1 MALKSVQ
8 WHQHTINISYEII
21 NPTAKYDMVV
31 LHGWGSNKEL
41 MRDAFSK
48 EFDTFRHIYI
58 DLPGF
63 GNSSASSVMNSVD
76 YAEIISMFFELVGIK
91 RDMIIGH
98 SFGGKVATLL
108 EPELLVLLS
117 SAGIKEPK
125 PLVVWAKIYLFKLV
139 KFFGFASLRAKF
151 VANDAKSLDK
161 YMYETFKKVINEDF
175 ENTFR
180 HYRKKS
186 LIFWGEDDTATKL
199 SSGQKIAQLISNSE
213 FQSFQG
219 DHYFFLHHVKEITK
233 AIQNYYIS
241 H

>member
-8 WHQHTINISYEII
+8 WHQHTLNISYEIV
-21 NPTAKYDMVV
+21 NPNAKYDMVV

-63 GNSSASSVMNSVD
+63 GNSSAASVMTSED

-91 RDMIIGH
+91 RDMIMGH
-98 SFGGKVATLL
+98 SFGGKIATLL

-125 PLVVWAKIYLFKLV
+125 PLLVWAKIYLFKLV

-151 VANDAKSLDK
+151 VANDAKALDK
-161 YMYETFKKVINEDF
+161 YMYETFKNVINEDF
-175 ENTFR
+175 ETIFS

-186 LIFWGEDDTATKL
+186 LIFWGEHDTATKL
-199 SSGQKIAQLISNSE
+199 SSGQKIAQLIPNSQ
-213 FQSFQG
+213 FKAFNG
-219 DHYFFLHHVKEITK
+219 DHYFFLHYVKDITK
-233 AIQNYYIS
+233 TIENYYIT